1 MSAKTSRRAGAAL
14 ALFLVTLSFA
24 DAAPVTIPRNELAG
38 RERERFID
46 PFPPPKAG
54 QGPFINMQVE
64 KPAARTCRVKG
75 KKKRC

>member
-1 MSAKTSRRAGAAL
+1 MSAKTRNRAGAAL

-46 PFPPPKAG
+46 PFPPPRAG
-54 QGPFINMQVE
+54 GGPVINMWDD
-64 KPAARTCRVKG
+64 KPSPAKRTKG
-75 KKKRC
+75 NKKRR

>member
-46 PFPPPKAG
+46 PFPPPRAG
-54 QGPFINMQVE
+54 GGPVINMWDD
-64 KPAARTCRVKG
+64 KPSARGNRAKG
-75 KKKRC
+75 KKKRR